1 MTLTEIRQAA
11 GAGPD
16 WEVVWAGPDPLDPM
30 LHLCT
35 GLSEREGTFRAE
47 WVNLLYVPT
56 GAPGIE
62 VARCEKC
69 RIAYVRQRAASL

>member
-1 MTLTEIRQAA
+1 MTLAELRQAA
-11 GAGPD
+11 GVAPD

-35 GLSEREGTFRAE
+35 GHSEREGTFRGE
-47 WVNLLYVPT
+47 WVTLPYIPT

-69 RIAYVRQRAASL
+69 RIAYLRRRAARP